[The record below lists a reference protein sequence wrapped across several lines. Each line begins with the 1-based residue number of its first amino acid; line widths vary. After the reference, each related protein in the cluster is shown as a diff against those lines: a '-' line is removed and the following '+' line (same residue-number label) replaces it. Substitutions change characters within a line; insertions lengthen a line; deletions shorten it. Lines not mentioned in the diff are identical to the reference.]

1 MASLTCTSEFLLT
14 LKSKLSHFYQQSQ
27 MRNAC
32 LGIRD
37 NLNPTHTRIT
47 FTPNTQSKGEQEVLE
62 LDKAQVIKGLTLSA
76 WMCCCFP
83 ATRSSSGCTAPF
95 HGPARTQHLQC
106 CPAPGWGLMGTGKQ
120 VKLGHCQRNSHH
132 PNSSSCRKAPKPTEW
147 VPLNESCGAWENWK
161 QSAVGR

>member
-47 FTPNTQSKGEQEVLE
+47 FTPNTQSKREQEVLE

-83 ATRSSSGCTAPF
+83 RHAQFQWLYCTISMALPVPSPSRAVQPQA
-95 HGPARTQHLQC
+95 GDWWEQGNKLNWYIVTGTPITQT
-106 CPAPGWGLMGTGKQ
+106 AAAAGWPPSTQ
-120 VKLGHCQRNSHH
+120 SESHWMSH
-132 PNSSSCRKAPKPTEW
+132 R
-147 VPLNESCGAWENWK
+147 AWENWK
-161 QSAVGR
+161 QSAVSS